1 VSIISVIINRV
12 SAFQVL
18 EQIQTILCTVT
29 SHVQNYTALIS
40 YVVENY
46 VYKYRSTA
54 VHTQYV
60 LG

>member
-1 VSIISVIINRV
+1 M